1 MLKIIYGDIVECD
14 NFIYNPESYFNRFRE
29 NEWLTDS
36 FAVKVIKD
44 IDNSTVINS
53 SIIESEVLGIIPPQY
68 LSGGVKTLIMIY
80 NRPDLI
86 FNATWCG
93 ENCAQTLLDIGK
105 DKDIII
111 NLEYNMAFPES
122 NQEVLIL
129 NSGDTVYN
137 TGDLELE
144 GARYIDK
151 NVSYRG
157 GEVINEG

>member
-1 MLKIIYGDIVECD
+1 MLRIIYGDIDECD

-29 NEWLTDS
+29 NEWLIDS
-36 FAVKVIKD
+36 FAVKAIKD
-44 IDNSTVINS
+44 IDDSIVISPNV
-53 SIIESEVLGIIPPQY
+53 IESKVLGIIPPQY

-129 NSGDTVYN
+129 NSDKIIYN
-137 TGDLELE
+137 TGELELE
-144 GARYIDK
+144 GAKYIDK
-151 NVSYRG
+151 NVSYKD
-157 GEVINEG
+157 GEIINER